1 MAVDLK
7 NKTSMLTG
15 KAGGMWT
22 EFKNFAFKGNLIDLA
37 VAVVLG
43 AAFAKVIDA
52 IVKGV
57 IMPLISYLDFGKG
70 DGVGYQGWHIGRI
83 AIGPVLA
90 ELLNFTLV
98 ALAIFVVIVKL
109 VGALMK
115 SKASAPVAGD
125 PVEKECPMCL
135 MKVPYKARKC
145 GHCTTDISDTPGAM
159 PTVLPGNPL

>member
-7 NKTSMLTG
+7 SKASLITG
-15 KAGGMWT
+15 RAGGMWT

-43 AAFAKVIDA
+43 AAFGKVISS
-52 IVKGV
+52 IVDNV

-70 DGVGYQGWHIGRI
+70 DGLGYRGWHLGRI

-98 ALAIFVVIVKL
+98 ALAIFVVIVKM

-115 SKASAPVAGD
+115 NKAAAPAAGD

-135 MKVPYKARKC
+135 MKVPFKARKC
-145 GHCTTDISDTPGAM
+145 GHCTSDISDTPGATAVS
-159 PTVLPGNPL
+159 PANPV

>member
-1 MAVDLK
+1 MALDTRSKALLGI
-7 NKTSMLTG
+7 SG
-15 KAGGMWT
+15 KAGGLWT
-22 EFKNFAFKGNLIDLA
+22 QFKNFAFKGNLIDLA

-43 AAFAKVIDA
+43 TAFAKLIDE

-70 DGVGYQGWHIGRI
+70 GGYQGWHIGRV

-98 ALAIFVVIVKL
+98 ALAIFMVIVKL

-115 SKASAPVAGD
+115 SKASEPVAGD

-135 MKVPYKARKC
+135 MKVPFKARKC
-145 GHCTTDISDTPGAM
+145 GHCTSDIADTPGA
-159 PTVLPGNPL
+159 TVIPPAAGM